1 MLPLSTMGGIP
12 GRSIRILA
20 LAAVLALG
28 TPCPG
33 LTAGPAWEDDNLS
46 YDRARRAV
54 RSGEVMP
61 LPQAMARLRE
71 TMQGKL
77 IATEYEY
84 EFDRWVY
91 EFTVIDME
99 GKLRRVHL
107 DARTGAL
114 VQVTDD

>member
-1 MLPLSTMGGIP
+1 MLLLLTMGGIP
-12 GRSIRILA
+12 GRSVRILA
-20 LAAVLALG
+20 LATLLALCAPG
-28 TPCPG
+28 PG
-33 LTAGPAWEDDNLS
+33 LTAEPVWEDDNLS

-54 RSGEVMP
+54 KSGEAIP
-61 LPQAMARLRE
+61 LSQAMARLRE
-71 TMQGKL
+71 MIQGEL

-91 EFTVIDME
+91 EFTVIDMD

-107 DARTGAL
+107 DARSGEL